1 MLRLTSFECGCLKVA
16 IEKSC
21 FHMNVKV
28 ALDHVE
34 RLTLAGYPKYFLL
47 SLASSLLEKL
57 KSSSGM
63 MKWKRGKPYA
73 HIMPYLDRVSHNIKK
88 DSARHSISMVS
99 LALGKY
105 PCCLPNLTN
114 AQKGASSSGGQQKLH
129 SHSEDPV
136 FAMHQKCGLR
146 NSLLM
151 WQVLHRANRQVPQC

>member
-114 AQKGASSSGGQQKLH
+114 AQKGASSSGG
-129 SHSEDPV
+129 S
-136 FAMHQKCGLR
+136 R
-146 NSLLM
+146 NCTVTQRIQFL
-151 WQVLHRANRQVPQC
+151 QCTRSVVYEIPF